1 MLKKYPLYM
10 ILMCYSS
17 MTYADIFKWVDGN
30 GRTHYSDTPL
40 RVGNSNVE
48 KLKISSPNI
57 STGHTAEPIKFLNTK
72 NLTHKS
78 LKRTKQVK
86 HNTNLYNLSK
96 VNWGGDGPETDKK
109 QCALAR
115 DILSGAAKH
124 SNGVVTDAY
133 DIKVAQRD
141 LSKFCH

>member
-1 MLKKYPLYM
+1 MTNFFSMLKKYPLYM

-57 STGHTAEPIKFLNTK
+57 SSG
-72 NLTHKS
+72 
-78 LKRTKQVK
+78 